1 MIPNWLAAR
10 GNARRLDVLQ
20 EERLMTAAPASL
32 KPVIFAVDDE
42 PVVLG
47 AVERDLRRHF
57 GAGFRVVKAGSGP
70 QALDAAR
77 ALKQRDVPVALFL
90 VDQRM
95 PEMTGTQFLME
106 ARKLYPEACT
116 VLLTA
121 YADTEAAIASINQ
134 IGLDHYLM
142 KPWDPPEQHLYPVLD
157 DLLAGWMLTAPIP
170 YDGIR
175 LAGALWSAAS
185 HDCKDFL
192 ARNRIPYLWLDV
204 DQNPE
209 ARALVDG
216 VTGAEPRLPVL
227 FFPDGGTL
235 VAPSRRDLAEKVG
248 LRTQAASAFYDVIVV
263 GAGPAGLAASVYASS
278 EGLRT
283 VLIEKEATGGQAG
296 TSSRIENYVGF
307 PSGLSGSDLAH
318 RATAQARRF
327 GAEIVTT
334 QEVTAIRRE
343 PPYHHVK
350 LADGTELGCYA
361 LIVATGVSV
370 RRLDVPGAEA
380 LMGAGLYYGAALTE
394 AAHYRGQ
401 HVLVLGGAN
410 SAGQGA
416 VFFSRYASKVTM
428 LVRGESL
435 EQSMSR
441 YLVEQI
447 AAAPNI
453 EVVASTSVCE
463 IVGKD
468 RLEAVV
474 VQDATGARREL
485 PAAALFVFIGA
496 APHSEFLAGVIERDA
511 AGYVVTGLDL
521 MKDGR
526 WPASWTAKRPPL
538 LLETSVPGIFAAGD
552 VRAGSS
558 KRVAAAVGEGAV
570 AVQLVHQYLKTV

>member
-1 MIPNWLAAR
+1 
-10 GNARRLDVLQ
+10 
-20 EERLMTAAPASL
+20 MTAPPASL

-57 GAGFRVVKAGSGP
+57 GASFRIVKAGSGA
-70 QALDAAR
+70 QALEAAR

-95 PEMTGTQFLME
+95 PEMTGTQFLVE
-106 ARKLYPEACT
+106 ARKLYPEACK

-121 YADTEAAIASINQ
+121 YADTEAAIASINEV
-134 IGLDHYLM
+134 GLDHYLM
-142 KPWDPPEQHLYPVLD
+142 KPWDPPEQQLYPVLD
-157 DLLAGWMLTAPIP
+157 DLLGGWMLTAPVP

-204 DQNPE
+204 DQNAE

-216 VTGAEPRLPVL
+216 VTGAERRLPVL

-248 LRTQAASAFYDVIVV
+248 LKTQAASAFYDVIVV
-263 GAGPAGLAASVYASS
+263 GAGPAGLAASVYAAS

-327 GAEIVTT
+327 GAEIITT
-334 QEVTAIRRE
+334 QEVAAIRRDH
-343 PPYHHVK
+343 PYHHVT
-350 LADGTELGCYA
+350 LGDGTQLACYA
-361 LIVATGVSV
+361 LVVATGVSV
-370 RRLDVPGAEA
+370 RRLELPGAEA
-380 LMGAGLYYGAALTE
+380 LTGAGLYYGAALTE

-416 VFFSRYASKVTM
+416 VFFSRYAKQVTM
-428 LVRGESL
+428 LVRGSSL

-441 YLVEQI
+441 YLVDQI
-447 AAAPNI
+447 AATPNI
-453 EVVASTSVCE
+453 GVLPGTSVCE
-463 IVGKD
+463 VLGKD
-468 RLEAVV
+468 RLEGVV
-474 VQDATGARREL
+474 VEDAATGARREL
-485 PAAALFVFIGA
+485 SAAALFVFIGS
-496 APHSEFLAGVIERDA
+496 APHSDFLAGVIERDA
-511 AGYVVTGLDL
+511 AGYIVTGLDL

-526 WPASWTAKRPPL
+526 LPATWTAKRPPL
-538 LLETSVPGIFAAGD
+538 LLETAVPGIFAAGD